1 MTQRRLVAA
10 ALTVVVLAVIGLLY
24 LQTLSLTRATRSAW
38 MVTQDVGAGAVL
50 RGDNLR
56 QVRIPAAGDQFVV
69 LTDDPTNRR
78 AAHPLRAQTLLSPD
92 DVLSREMVQVPIN
105 VRSSP
110 SMAAGDTVDVY
121 AVVGSRAVLVG
132 RHLIVMATGNPLTML
147 VPANDEAYWIAL
159 QANNVALFASKSNGV
174 GVTESGSAS
183 VSEAIAGLSG
193 SAQPG
198 DVLGGGGGSLPQVT
212 PTALPPASPP
222 PAVGPAATP
231 RPTAP

>member
-1 MTQRRLVAA
+1 
-10 ALTVVVLAVIGLLY
+10 
-24 LQTLSLTRATRSAW
+24 
-38 MVTQDVGAGAVL
+38 MVTRDLGAGAAL
-50 RGDNLR
+50 GADNLR

-69 LTDDPTNRR
+69 LTDDPTHRR
-78 AAHPLRAQTLLSPD
+78 TAHPLRAQTLLSPD

-110 SMAAGDTVDVY
+110 SVAAGDTVDVY

-159 QANNVALFASKSNGV
+159 EANNIALFASKSDGV

-198 DVLGGGGGSLPQVT
+198 EVLGGGGGGGLPQVT
-212 PTALPPASPP
+212 PTPLPSASPP
-222 PAVGPAATP
+222 PAASPGATP
-231 RPTAP
+231 RPTSP